1 MFSAQSWIWVRWMVH
16 CRQWTAI
23 KPLFSGK
30 NDVDVKVMLTRALR
44 DVDIL
49 TVLDLWSPR
58 SKRVV
63 PVPKI
68 DADVLVYP
76 WPSWQNHCVGDFFN
90 VTNRLPTSQNCHQHT
105 PSPTSVT
112 NIDGNVHFT
121 TGRCTRF
128 CLHFTRKISI
138 IELFLVSKTV
148 PKIASSYF

>member
-1 MFSAQSWIWVRWMVH
+1 MLLRLCSPGLFGTSTSSPSLIFEALVRNESFPSLKST
-16 CRQWTAI
+16 RTS
-23 KPLFSGK
+23 LFIHG
-30 NDVDVKVMLTRALR
+30 
-44 DVDIL
+44 
-49 TVLDLWSPR
+49 
-58 SKRVV
+58 
-63 PVPKI
+63 
-68 DADVLVYP
+68 P

-128 CLHFTRKISI
+128 CLYFTRKISI

-148 PKIASSYF
+148 PKLPRVIFWVIFKALYLKNCYLERKFPI